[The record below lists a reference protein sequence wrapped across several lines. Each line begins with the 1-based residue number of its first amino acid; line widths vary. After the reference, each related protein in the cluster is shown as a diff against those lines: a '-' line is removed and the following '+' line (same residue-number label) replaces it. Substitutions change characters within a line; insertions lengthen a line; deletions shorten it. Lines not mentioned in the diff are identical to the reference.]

1 MVDVHSE
8 EENHG
13 AAGWNDDHTFRW
25 IEAGPLR
32 FDEDDK
38 GARAGVH
45 DRADAPLSQADL
57 EYACSNDV
65 QAACAQAGVLRLG
78 DLVPKMASELLR
90 ARKGHWLSATEL
102 ASLTRHLASWFA
114 EDPTATIRQIETCA
128 NYVRIELETWNDRAR
143 IDEEHP
149 PYDELTR
156 TLDALL
162 ARCRDLREV
171 MSRFADKSDKPVITI
186 EEGTI

>member
-8 EENHG
+8 AENHV

-32 FDEDDK
+32 LDEDDR
-38 GARAGVH
+38 GARVVVH
-45 DRADAPLSQADL
+45 DRTDAPLTLADL
-57 EYACSNDV
+57 QYACSNDV
-65 QAACAQAGVLRLG
+65 QAACTQAGALRLG
-78 DLVPKMASELLR
+78 NLVPKMAAELLR
-90 ARKGHWLSATEL
+90 ARKGHWLSATAL

-128 NYVRIELETWNDRAR
+128 TFVRIELETWNDRAR

-156 TLDALL
+156 ALDALL

-171 MSRFADKSDKPVITI
+171 MNRFADKTDKPVITI
-186 EEGTI
+186 EDDAI